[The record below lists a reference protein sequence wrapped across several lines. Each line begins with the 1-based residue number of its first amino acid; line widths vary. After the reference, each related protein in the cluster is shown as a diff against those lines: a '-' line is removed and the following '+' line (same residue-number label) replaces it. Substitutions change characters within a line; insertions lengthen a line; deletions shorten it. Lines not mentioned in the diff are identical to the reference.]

1 MSTENNLESL
11 YKNSIK
17 ILSDLIAFKTVSGE
31 DNNSLINYCDE
42 ILKKQGATS
51 FKIFDSEKKRVN
63 LFATLKAKKP
73 NGKVP
78 IILSGHTDVV
88 PVSKGWASDPFKA
101 IIKDDKLTI
110 PHLEIENRSFVLAPI
125 TEINPNCFIPGK
137 GKARDLL
144 AILDQEDLEIIQ

>member
-51 FKIFDSEKKRVN
+51 FKIFDSEKK
-63 LFATLKAKKP
+63 KSKP
-73 NGKVP
+73 VCNF
-78 IILSGHTDVV
+78 
-88 PVSKGWASDPFKA
+88 KGEK
-101 IIKDDKLTI
+101 T
-110 PHLEIENRSFVLAPI
+110 
-125 TEINPNCFIPGK
+125 
-137 GKARDLL
+137 
-144 AILDQEDLEIIQ
+144 